1 MSVFTTWFGTR
12 SFLFIGRKSARRRH
26 ALRDA
31 RRGILFG
38 FYFPPQLVVDCIVF
52 VPEETEC
59 FAVDKIFRF
68 RKRNLAV
75 ADGRIFD
82 EFSCSGIR
90 SGVGNVVEVH
100 FGNIRPAEEVDKFF
114 CIFFVLCIFWNYPG
128 INPEIRSFF
137 WNYVL
142 QIWILCLCIDGFSR
156 INDTDGGS
164 VFRL

>member
-75 ADGRIFD
+75 GFPIV
-82 EFSCSGIR
+82 SIP
-90 SGVGNVVEVH
+90 H
-100 FGNIRPAEEVDKFF
+100 FLSSEN
-114 CIFFVLCIFWNYPG
+114 
-128 INPEIRSFF
+128 SH
-137 WNYVL
+137 
-142 QIWILCLCIDGFSR
+142 
-156 INDTDGGS
+156 
-164 VFRL
+164 

>member
-68 RKRNLAV
+68 RNAILLLRMAGSSMSSRAPV
-75 ADGRIFD
+75 F
-82 EFSCSGIR
+82 
-90 SGVGNVVEVH
+90 GVE
-100 FGNIRPAEEVDKFF
+100 
-114 CIFFVLCIFWNYPG
+114 
-128 INPEIRSFF
+128 
-137 WNYVL
+137 
-142 QIWILCLCIDGFSR
+142 
-156 INDTDGGS
+156 
-164 VFRL
+164 

>member
-1 MSVFTTWFGTR
+1 MSVFATWFGTR
-12 SFLFIGRKSARRRH
+12 SFLFIGCKSARRRH

-100 FGNIRPAEEVDKFF
+100 FGNIRPAEEVDK
-114 CIFFVLCIFWNYPG
+114 IFLHFLCAVHFSELPRNQS
-128 INPEIRSFF
+128 RDS
-137 WNYVL
+137 
-142 QIWILCLCIDGFSR
+142 ILLLELRTPDLDSLPVYR
-156 INDTDGGS
+156 WLLPNK
-164 VFRL
+164 

>member
-1 MSVFTTWFGTR
+1 MVWNTLI
-12 SFLFIGRKSARRRH
+12 LFIGRKSARRRH

-114 CIFFVLCIFWNYPG
+114 CIFFVLCIFG
-128 INPEIRSFF
+128 ITQESIQRFDPSLELRTPDLDSLPVYRWLLPNK
-137 WNYVL
+137 
-142 QIWILCLCIDGFSR
+142 
-156 INDTDGGS
+156 
-164 VFRL
+164 

>member
-1 MSVFTTWFGTR
+1 MSVFATWFGTR

-114 CIFFVLCIFWNYPG
+114 LHFLCAVHFFG
-128 INPEIRSFF
+128 ITQESIQRFDPSFGITYSRF
-137 WNYVL
+137 
-142 QIWILCLCIDGFSR
+142 GFSAC
-156 INDTDGGS
+156 
-164 VFRL
+164 V